1 MKFNT
6 TMPKKKITKYSYEI
20 WGQTK
25 SYIDLQRKY
34 RKICFIIPIVIAVF
48 SFLPTS
54 SVHFHSYAFIVDLD
68 LFQINFIAIAAAIR
82 MLAYVLVGLYFQE
95 IIIIDK

>member
-6 TMPKKKITKYSYEI
+6 TMSKKKQTKYAYER
-20 WGQTK
+20 GQTK

-48 SFLPTS
+48 LVLPNS
-54 SVHFHSYAFIVDLD
+54 SIHFRSYAFIVDLD
-68 LFQINFIAIAAAIR
+68 SFQINFIAIAAAIR
-82 MLAYVLVGLYFQE
+82 MLAYVLVGLYFR
-95 IIIIDK
+95 KRFLL